1 MAGAVYDVSMV
12 ISPFLGGVIVSD
24 MDGCS
29 IYGLTHCGLATP

>member
-24 MDGCS
+24 RDGCD
-29 IYGLTHCGLATP
+29 IHGVMYKKP